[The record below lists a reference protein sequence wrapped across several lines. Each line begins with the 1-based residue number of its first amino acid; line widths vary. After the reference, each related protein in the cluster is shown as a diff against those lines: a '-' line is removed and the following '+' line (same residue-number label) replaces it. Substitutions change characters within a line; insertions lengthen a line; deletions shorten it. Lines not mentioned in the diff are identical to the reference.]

1 MLELEKPEGKT
12 MSFRQR
18 IFVRYIMAILID
30 LVVLNLLDEYWDAV
44 VIDSFTISIL
54 AAFILQ
60 ILLRATMVF
69 EHKVASYFKSKPGKI
84 NVFLRWF
91 TAWLILFGSKF
102 LILFVIDVIFGE
114 RVEFRNVIVF
124 IAVVVA
130 VVLAEVAITAL
141 YNLKWMKNTR
151 KPQHKLD

>member
-69 EHKVASYFKSKPGKI
+69 EHKVAGYFKSKPGKI

-91 TAWLILFGSKF
+91 SAWLILFGSKF

-114 RVEFRNVIVF
+114 RVEFSNVIVF
-124 IAVVVA
+124 IVVVVA
-130 VVLAEVAITAL
+130 VVLAEVALTAL